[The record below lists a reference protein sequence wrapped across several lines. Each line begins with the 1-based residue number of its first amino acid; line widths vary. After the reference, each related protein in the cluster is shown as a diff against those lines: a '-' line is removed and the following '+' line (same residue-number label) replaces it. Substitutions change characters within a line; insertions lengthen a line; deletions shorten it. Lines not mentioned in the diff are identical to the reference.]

1 MAKISFAP
9 PLEFGSSENLKLLK
23 VHSKEV
29 EWKTFPLEDFVK
41 LKMADFFSGKL
52 RFVIECK
59 IDGNTCR
66 LATHHEDYL
75 LIKKKYPKQMAV
87 DLRQILMLW
96 KYVPDAEE
104 DLPRVLIA
112 CAVLDAKVMAK

>member
-9 PLEFGSSENLKLLK
+9 PLEFGSSEDLKLLK
-23 VHSKEV
+23 VHTKEV
-29 EWKTFPLEDFVK
+29 EWKSFPLEDFVK
-41 LKMADFFSGKL
+41 LKMSDFFSGKL

-66 LATHHEDYL
+66 IATHREDYL

-96 KYVPDAEE
+96 KYMPDVEQ

-112 CAVLDAKVMAK
+112 CAVLDAKVMSK